1 MGQRRHHYEAA
12 FEAYLRQ
19 RRIPYV
25 CVDEAKKTLLPA
37 GASLRLAEGPGEP
50 GKSLK
55 SFDFVVYGQDLNL
68 LVEIKGR
75 KVPARRS
82 GSRDGLGRQVG
93 QGRLE
98 CWVTQDD
105 IASLSAWER
114 LFGPGF
120 EAVLIFVY
128 WCDEQPPDGLFQE
141 ICAHNGRWYA
151 LRSIPLASYREHLRQ
166 RSARWRTVDLARGDF
181 ERLSHPFAPAATP
194 PAPMMPDWE
203 TLDPGPRVPVLDPIA

>member
-25 CVDEAKKTLLPA
+25 CIDEAKKTLLPA
-37 GASLRLAEGPGEP
+37 GASLRLIGSDGEP
-50 GKSLK
+50 DKSLK
-55 SFDFVVYGQDLNL
+55 SFDFVVYGQDSNL

-75 KVPARRS
+75 KVGARRN
-82 GSRDGLGRQVG
+82 GVRGGK
-93 QGRLE
+93 GRLE
-98 CWVTQDD
+98 CWATRDD

-120 EAVLIFVY
+120 EAVLVFVY

-151 LRSIPLASYREHLRQ
+151 LRSIPLSSYRKHLRQ
-166 RSARWRTVDLARGDF
+166 RSARWRTVDLPAAEF

-194 PAPMMPDWE
+194 RPPERVDWE
-203 TLDPGPRVPVLDPIA
+203 AMDAGPQVPVLDPIA